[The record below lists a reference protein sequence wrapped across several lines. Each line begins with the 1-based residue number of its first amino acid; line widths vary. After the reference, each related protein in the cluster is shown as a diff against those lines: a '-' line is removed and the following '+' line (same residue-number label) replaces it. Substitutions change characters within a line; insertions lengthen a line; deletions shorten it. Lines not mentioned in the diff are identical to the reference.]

1 MTATSPC
8 AQPLPHTTLRGG
20 NGFGDSIL
28 FSGHTLAGSPP
39 GNLRTTVRARDA
51 LR

>member
-1 MTATSPC
+1 MTALSTNRL
-8 AQPLPHTTLRGG
+8 PLPHTTLRGG

-28 FSGHTLAGSPP
+28 FSGHTLAGFPP
-39 GNLRTTVRARDA
+39 GNLRTTLRTRIA

>member
-1 MTATSPC
+1 MTTLSINRL
-8 AQPLPHTTLRGG
+8 PLPHTTLRGG

-39 GNLRTTVRARDA
+39 GNLRVACRTVP
-51 LR
+51 